1 MKSVFR
7 AQLYFIVCA
16 ALWIVAAPTVVFG
29 QSNVVTEAS
38 EAALRDAMAE
48 GGLVVCS
55 FDQRGFARPVGQ
67 GFDLGAY
74 ELGGWFGS
82 TSNAYDWAGRKQRV
96 VEFSGQGRRD
106 VCPSEF

>member
-48 GGLVVCS
+48 
-55 FDQRGFARPVGQ
+55 RGI
-67 GFDLGAY
+67 
-74 ELGGWFGS
+74 GS
-82 TSNAYDWAGRKQRV
+82 LQL
-96 VEFSGQGRRD
+96 
-106 VCPSEF
+106 